1 MLSYETVRFVYF
13 ISGSYFILERKRS
26 LSTI

>member
-1 MLSYETVRFVYF
+1 MLSYETVRFVYL